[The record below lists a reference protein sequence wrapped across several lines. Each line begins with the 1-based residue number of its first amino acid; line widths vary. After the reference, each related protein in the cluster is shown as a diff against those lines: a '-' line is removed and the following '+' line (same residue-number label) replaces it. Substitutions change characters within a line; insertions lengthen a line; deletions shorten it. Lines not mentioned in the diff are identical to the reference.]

1 MQLQGFSRTSIQGS
15 TNWYLIDRREAIV
28 KLTEQCRKI
37 FGVFLV
43 GKGPKSHFLD
53 EFSRISWSKGHLLF
67 IPQWYS

>member
-15 TNWYLIDRREAIV
+15 TKWYLIDRREAIV

-43 GKGPKSHFLD
+43 GKGPKSVIFWTNLV
-53 EFSRISWSKGHLLF
+53 EFRGQKGHLLF
-67 IPQWYS
+67 IPQ